1 MERPQ
6 AEWLIEFLEKAGKLK
21 SVPRHCITPEG
32 VRETVADGGNLRR
45 CDDERP
51 IRTGDGIFKPLLDAC
66 GTV

>member
-32 VRETVADGGNLRR
+32 VRETVAGHCWRVSLMAW
-45 CDDERP
+45 
-51 IRTGDGIFKPLLDAC
+51 LLIWK
-66 GTV
+66 V

>member
-32 VRETVADGGNLRR
+32 VRETVAAREEGGKTLTDWIKR
-45 CDDERP
+45 
-51 IRTGDGIFKPLLDAC
+51 
-66 GTV
+66 